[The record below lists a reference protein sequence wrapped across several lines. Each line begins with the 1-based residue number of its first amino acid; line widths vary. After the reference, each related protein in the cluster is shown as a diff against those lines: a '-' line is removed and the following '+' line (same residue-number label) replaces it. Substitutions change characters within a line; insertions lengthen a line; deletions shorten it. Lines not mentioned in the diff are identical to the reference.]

1 MKALWLSRRYALKAH
16 CSISQHLALLSSPSS
31 HEAKCDTNASL
42 SLMVVCEASEVSLS
56 IVSVSNR
63 RRLWHSAFTLILLL
77 LELLY
82 THQSFSFTTWFFPR
96 RISGLPRAI
105 LQHDTDLVK
114 KKKLLKWQLSNFFPQ
129 ELDCW
134 LFLNALVS
142 FIYVSHFPEWPLRE
156 LTVTR
161 PNTSTGKLNK
171 DQHPAASCLVE
182 LWAWITCGCISL
194 PLFFSF
200 SLRALNICSKV

>member
-16 CSISQHLALLSSPSS
+16 CSICLYTISQHLALLSSPSS

-56 IVSVSNR
+56 IMSVSNR

-105 LQHDTDLVK
+105 LQHDTDLVQK
-114 KKKLLKWQLSNFFPQ
+114 KYFSN
-129 ELDCW
+129 DSCRI
-134 LFLNALVS
+134 S
-142 FIYVSHFPEWPLRE
+142 SHRN
-156 LTVTR
+156 LTVDY
-161 PNTSTGKLNK
+161 S
-171 DQHPAASCLVE
+171 
-182 LWAWITCGCISL
+182 
-194 PLFFSF
+194 
-200 SLRALNICSKV
+200 

>member
-1 MKALWLSRRYALKAH
+1 MKALWLSCRYALKAH

-114 KKKLLKWQLSNFFPQ
+114 KKKTSQMTAVEFLSTGTWLLTIPK
-129 ELDCW
+129 C
-134 LFLNALVS
+134 VS
-142 FIYVSHFPEWPLRE
+142 FLHL
-156 LTVTR
+156 
-161 PNTSTGKLNK
+161 
-171 DQHPAASCLVE
+171 
-182 LWAWITCGCISL
+182 CISL
-194 PLFFSF
+194 PWMTLE
-200 SLRALNICSKV
+200 RADSNQTKYIHR